1 MRGLLDDKSSINNDS
16 MNDTI
21 TRFGENNSL
30 VNMSDGRIRYQQ
42 NQDVVVEQPS
52 KEDGKFVSRASLNSR
67 SNGSSRVRRSFVSGR
82 SMHTMSH
89 ENNFSSKS
97 PERSPLRSS
106 VGGDK
111 KQYDVIL
118 GSADKIYP
126 NGILS

>member
-1 MRGLLDDKSSINNDS
+1 M
-16 MNDTI
+16 
-21 TRFGENNSL
+21 
-30 VNMSDGRIRYQQ
+30 
-42 NQDVVVEQPS
+42 
-52 KEDGKFVSRASLNSR
+52 
-67 SNGSSRVRRSFVSGR
+67 SGR